1 MITVVPVVD
10 VFLLFIVWQN
20 LSLHFWWGKPVDY
33 KSKLTSSG
41 VEFASF
47 SLLMSLILSQTT
59 SSYCLKK
66 KKKDFLGRKVS
77 EANNG
82 KVTIPE
88 CCLIGYLPP
97 PASVTFSIHHRP
109 PGLGF
114 LGNTHGLYRIQCP
127 LLLLNILAQE
137 LALCKWSERPLLP
150 RDWKRGRKKPFPQRE
165 RHTVPCEVPCITEL
179 PLCYWHGQNWTEL
192 LMRAIKRWWG
202 YGFLITQQV
211 KNPSAMQETQEMPVR
226 CLGREDPLE
235 EEMAPHSSICAWKIP
250 WTEDPAGL

>member
-1 MITVVPVVD
+1 MITVLPVVD

-33 KSKLTSSG
+33 KSKLTSSV
-41 VEFASF
+41 VEFAAF

-66 KKKDFLGRKVS
+66 KKKHFLSSKVS

-88 CCLIGYLPP
+88 GCLICYLPP
-97 PASVTFSIHHRP
+97 PASVTFSVHHRP

-114 LGNTHGLYRIQCP
+114 LGKTHGLYRIRCP

-150 RDWKRGRKKPFPQRE
+150 WDWKRSKKKPFAQ
-165 RHTVPCEVPCITEL
+165 
-179 PLCYWHGQNWTEL
+179 
-192 LMRAIKRWWG
+192 
-202 YGFLITQQV
+202 
-211 KNPSAMQETQEMPVR
+211 S
-226 CLGREDPLE
+226 
-235 EEMAPHSSICAWKIP
+235 
-250 WTEDPAGL
+250 

>member
-1 MITVVPVVD
+1 MITVLPVVD

-33 KSKLTSSG
+33 KSKLTSSV
-41 VEFASF
+41 VEFAAF
-47 SLLMSLILSQTT
+47 SLLTSLILSQTT

-66 KKKDFLGRKVS
+66 KKKDFLSSKVS

-88 CCLIGYLPP
+88 GCLICYLPP
-97 PASVTFSIHHRP
+97 PASVTFSVHHRP

-114 LGNTHGLYRIQCP
+114 LGKTHGLYHIRCP

-150 RDWKRGRKKPFPQRE
+150 WDWKRSKKKPFAQ
-165 RHTVPCEVPCITEL
+165 
-179 PLCYWHGQNWTEL
+179 
-192 LMRAIKRWWG
+192 
-202 YGFLITQQV
+202 
-211 KNPSAMQETQEMPVR
+211 S
-226 CLGREDPLE
+226 
-235 EEMAPHSSICAWKIP
+235 
-250 WTEDPAGL
+250 